1 MAVSAVPL
9 LLCHL
14 VYEDPV
20 SHNMT
25 LLGMFTRLR
34 ATKFPTPYRD
44 VSVYTL
50 LSGDAGE
57 TGQLALRC
65 IAESTKEVC
74 AEETHRVQIGSEGK
88 RHIHIRLGELRFPTP
103 GVYRFELFFEGELI
117 AEQTIQVW
125 EGQ

>member
-14 VYEDPV
+14 VYEDPI

-57 TGQLALRC
+57 TGQLAMRC
-65 IAESTKEVC
+65 IAEATDEVC
-74 AEETHRVQIGSEGK
+74 AEEAQRIQIGSEGK
-88 RHIHIRLGELRFPTP
+88 RHIHIRGLDRSVVNVGHVFNVPMS
-103 GVYRFELFFEGELI
+103 VSC
-117 AEQTIQVW
+117 
-125 EGQ
+125 